1 MWNIFLYFFSGS
13 TITLQTSSDTYT
25 SVSDLGYVLSNNR
38 IIYDAKG
45 SGDVVISLCQ
55 TVPLTYPRFTI
66 YWGGNYDSLSLF
78 YAFKTSEV
86 DYAVQNYYISVLDY
100 SKYKMLWTRWSTFT
114 MECGTGNIDDNVV
127 RMFWNDVCPIVVNS
141 LHVKSYQDRIVDWKM
156 YDESG
161 KFLISLFMQSLC
173 ILLRSS

>member
-1 MWNIFLYFFSGS
+1 
-13 TITLQTSSDTYT
+13 
-25 SVSDLGYVLSNNR
+25 
-38 IIYDAKG
+38 
-45 SGDVVISLCQ
+45 
-55 TVPLTYPRFTI
+55 
-66 YWGGNYDSLSLF
+66 
-78 YAFKTSEV
+78 
-86 DYAVQNYYISVLDY
+86 
-100 SKYKMLWTRWSTFT
+100 